1 MILIAELNEDV
12 NYLVEEKDGKKNL
25 FIEGIF
31 LQANQKNRNGRIYPL
46 PILEREVNRY
56 TADLINNSRAMG
68 ELGHP
73 QGPGI
78 NLDRVSHM
86 VKECRRSGNDFI
98 GKALILGT
106 PMGKIAE
113 SLIQAGA
120 KLGVSS
126 RGMGTLKEDRSL
138 KAMVVQED
146 FNLAVMIDIV
156 ADPSAPSAW
165 VNGVM
170 EGIDWVRTE
179 QGVWE
184 QRQLDVVR
192 EIVRSAPAAG
202 LAEAKARA
210 FEGYVQSIMEG
221 DMISTLVKGG
231 IDKSVA
237 ATAVNRARAK
247 AKVTGQHTDARHVW
261 GLTRQMLGV
270 TGKKRS

>member
-12 NYLVEEKDGKKNL
+12 RYLVEENEGKKSL

-46 PILEREVNRY
+46 PILEREVSRY
-56 TADLINNSRAMG
+56 TSDLINNGRAMG

-73 QGPGI
+73 SGPGI

-86 VKECRRSGNDFI
+86 VKECRRSGNDFV

-126 RGMGTLKEDRSL
+126 RGMGTLKEDRNL

-192 EIVRSAPAAG
+192 ETVREAPASG
-202 LAEAKARA
+202 LSEAKVRA
-210 FEGYVQSIMEG
+210 FEGYVAAIMEG
-221 DMISTLVKGG
+221 DMVGNLVRGG
-231 IDKSVA
+231 VDRSVA
-237 ATAVNRARAK
+237 ETAVRRARAK
-247 AKVTGQHTDARHVW
+247 ARVTGQHTDSRHVW
-261 GLTRQMLGV
+261 GLARQMLGS
-270 TGKKRS
+270 GRKRS